1 MWAQSWGN
9 IVDLVKPYPNKPSI
23 DVTAEMKKQGWTVN
37 TMFKK
42 AEDFFVSMG
51 LDPMME
57 VKNTYIKSKFPY
69 KIPNPY
75 LIQITVP
82 DKSYH
87 F

>member
-1 MWAQSWGN
+1 M
-9 IVDLVKPYPNKPSI
+9 DLVKPYPNKASI

-57 VKNTYIKSKFPY
+57 VKKILHDGTYMSGNGMRNVLNKF
-69 KIPNPY
+69 K
-75 LIQITVP
+75 T
-82 DKSYH
+82 
-87 F
+87 

>member
-9 IVDLVKPYPNKPSI
+9 IADLVKPYPNKPSI
-23 DVTAEMKKQGWTVN
+23 DVSQEMNYAGWTVD

-51 LDPMME
+51 LDPMIE
-57 VKNTYIKSKFPY
+57 VRYIYF
-69 KIPNPY
+69 I
-75 LIQITVP
+75 I
-82 DKSYH
+82 

>member
-1 MWAQSWGN
+1 MEKNGPIPAHVLGNMWAQSWGN

-57 VKNTYIKSKFPY
+57 VKNTFIQSQFP
-69 KIPNPY
+69 
-75 LIQITVP
+75 
-82 DKSYH
+82 
-87 F
+87 